1 MDWLAHWL
9 WYDGKFLGIEWH
21 LWKVVG
27 WTGNVAFTSRILVQW
42 WATERLKAVVVPSA
56 FWWMSLFGASCL
68 LAYSIY
74 QRDSVFFFAYVFTF
88 IPYARNL
95 IIGHRTRKARLTC
108 VACGEQS
115 PSQANFCPKCGG
127 RLAEAMASS

>member
-1 MDWLAHWL
+1 MDWLTQWL

-27 WTGNVAFTSRILVQW
+27 WMGNVAFTSRILVQW

-56 FWWMSLFGASCL
+56 FWWISLFGASCL

-88 IPYARNL
+88 IPYTRNL
-95 IIGHRTRKARLTC
+95 IIGHRTRKGRLTC
-108 VACGEQS
+108 AACGEQS
-115 PSQANFCPKCGG
+115 PSPANFCPKCGCN
-127 RLAEAMASS
+127 LSSATASA